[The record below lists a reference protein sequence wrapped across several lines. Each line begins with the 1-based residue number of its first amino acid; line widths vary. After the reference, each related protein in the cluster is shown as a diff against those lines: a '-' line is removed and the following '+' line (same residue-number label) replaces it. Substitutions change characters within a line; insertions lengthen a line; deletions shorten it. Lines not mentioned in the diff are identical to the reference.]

1 MSKKFVGMLTVL
13 SLGLTL
19 SRIFTVPAKAGRL
32 VLNQSPQILMS
43 HFGQPLEPEEE
54 IVYTLNY
61 PTDDI
66 RRIFPDFPEAGE
78 LRVTYVNNLAQR
90 IELKPNGEF
99 SYNPAKFFAYLFG
112 YQTPMVQHI
121 PFEVREGVE
130 GAEICL
136 GDGIAT
142 QYKYKTT
149 VPEDSLI
156 EFYYNSACESPDGE

>member
-13 SLGLTL
+13 SIGLTL

-32 VLNQSPQILMS
+32 VLDQSPQILSS

-66 RRIFPDFPEAGE
+66 RRIFPDFPELGE
-78 LRVTYVNNLAQR
+78 LRVTYINNRAQR
-90 IELKPNGEF
+90 IELEPKGEF
-99 SYNPAKFFAYLFG
+99 SYNPEKFFDYLFG
-112 YQTPMVQHI
+112 YRPSIVQ
-121 PFEVREGVE
+121 PVTFDQGTDWG
-130 GAEICL
+130 GAELCL

-142 QYKYKTT
+142 KYTT
-149 VPEDSLI
+149 NSTQDSVI
-156 EFYYNSACESPDGE
+156 EVYYNAACEPPYEE

>member
-13 SLGLTL
+13 SIGLTL

-66 RRIFPDFPEAGE
+66 RRIFPDFPDTGE
-78 LRVTYVNNLAQR
+78 LSVTYVNNQAQR

-99 SYNPAKFFAYLFG
+99 SYDPAKFFDYLFG
-112 YQTPMVQHI
+112 YHPPILQHLSVGVDI
-121 PFEVREGVE
+121 GEGMKDTEV
-130 GAEICL
+130 CF

-142 QYKYKTT
+142 QYKTNP
-149 VPEDSLI
+149 PEDFFI
-156 EFYYNSACESPDGE
+156 EVYYNAACEPPYLE

>member
-13 SLGLTL
+13 SIGLAL

-61 PTDDI
+61 PTDDL

-78 LRVTYVNNLAQR
+78 LRVTYVNNRAQR
-90 IELKPNGEF
+90 IALKPNGEF
-99 SYNPAKFFAYLFG
+99 SYNPAKFFDYLFG
-112 YQTPMVQHI
+112 YQPQLI
-121 PFEVREGVE
+121 QRISLDVREGVE
-130 GAEICL
+130 GSEICL
-136 GDGIAT
+136 GEGIAT
-142 QYKYKTT
+142 QYKTR
-149 VPEDSLI
+149 VPEDLFI
-156 EFYYNSACESPDGE
+156 EFYYNSACETPYEE